1 MTMLVQAPTAIE
13 QGELATLNDNQVE
26 HYDSVPV
33 QANIVL
39 DNTKLLFKSKYDPFH
54 PNMPYLH
61 IQGHVTQ
68 FNGNIPHTSGNAS
81 FRDDKVH
88 HAPKVDMF
96 YHFDKNQL
104 KQLVDKGLY
113 DKGFDVPKDLKSS
126 VLEMNDIPLNCDL
139 AIIKPNEK
147 TNVPLIFSQ
156 IKDSGKIKI
165 DLSSTQYDLA
175 SIFKTAQEQ
184 IVAEAKEKQKQTAKE
199 AIEKQSQKQDTQEKT
214 VAPNDVISFDDIKD
228 NQANLAPTEQPT
240 QPQAISSEQLGNDVL
255 SFGEDEPNEDLAD
268 QADDQEKAEPI
279 EDEENQP
286 DLPNSDE
293 DEEDQE
299 KDKKG
304 QATQSTTPE
313 QKAAHDLVAKAKARL
328 EANRKKRQQVETMLN
343 NNDQDGDGIDDD
355 QEDHKQI
362 DDTDFDRDGTSDY
375 EEDHDQEER
384 PEENPN
390 DGLFDTDDFK
400 LGQDED
406 EDKDKDELSDPEVQA
421 TDPKHLEAIRQAEA
435 ANDQADLEAQV
446 NAGDAGDDKNGDGL
460 NDDEEDN
467 LDSKEKKK
475 LVKKALAR
483 LAKKRH
489 KNAIHKSAQ
498 PTHYQNVT
506 SPATISKADAAKNS
520 FHL

>member
-26 HYDSVPV
+26 HYDDVPV
-33 QANIVL
+33 QADIVL
-39 DNTKLLFKSKYDPFH
+39 DNTKLLFKSKYDPLH

-68 FNGNIPHTSGNAS
+68 LSGNIPYTSGNVS
-81 FRDDKVH
+81 FRDDDVH

-96 YHFDKNQL
+96 YHFNKNQL

-113 DKGFDVPKDLKSS
+113 DKGFAVPKDLKSS
-126 VLEMNDIPLNCDL
+126 ALEMNDIPLNCSL

-156 IKDSGKIKI
+156 IKNNGKIKI
-165 DLSSTQYDLA
+165 DLASTQYDLA
-175 SIFKTAQEQ
+175 GIFKTAQEQ
-184 IVAEAKEKQKQTAKE
+184 ILADAKEKQKQAADE
-199 AIEKQSQKQDTQEKT
+199 ATEKQDVQEKT
-214 VAPNDVISFDDIKD
+214 VAPSDAISFDDIKD
-228 NQANLAPTEQPT
+228 DQADLTFAEQPT
-240 QPQAISSEQLGNDVL
+240 QPQAIDSEQLGDDVL
-255 SFGEDEPNEDLAD
+255 SFGEDEPDEDLTD
-268 QADDQEKAEPI
+268 QADDQ
-279 EDEENQP
+279 DETELTENEESQP
-286 DLPNSDE
+286 DLPNSEKEQDE
-293 DEEDQE
+293 S
-299 KDKKG
+299 KKV

-343 NNDQDGDGIDDD
+343 NDDQDGDGIDDD
-355 QEDHKQI
+355 QEEHKRI
-362 DDTDFDRDGTSDY
+362 DDTDFDNDGTSDY

-390 DGLFDTDDFK
+390 NGLFDTDDFK
-400 LGQDED
+400 LSQDED
-406 EDKDKDELSDPEVQA
+406 EDELSDPEAQA
-421 TDPKHLEAIRQAEA
+421 TDPKHLEAIRQAET
-435 ANDQADLEAQV
+435 ANEQADLEAQA
-446 NAGDAGDDKNGDGL
+446 NSGDADDDKNGDGL
-460 NDDEEDN
+460 NDEEEDK
-467 LDSKEKKK
+467 LDSAKKKK

-483 LAKKRH
+483 LAQKRH
-489 KNAIHKSAQ
+489 KNTVRKPAQ

-506 SPATISKADAAKNS
+506 SPATISKTDAAKNS

>member
-13 QGELATLNDNQVE
+13 QGELATLNDDQVE
-26 HYDSVPV
+26 HYDDVPV

-39 DNTKLLFKSKYDPFH
+39 DNTKLLFKSKYDPLH
-54 PNMPYLH
+54 PSMPYLH

-68 FNGNIPHTSGNAS
+68 LNGNIPYTSGNVS
-81 FRDDKVH
+81 FRDDNVH

-96 YHFDKNQL
+96 YYFDKNQL

-113 DKGFDVPKDLKSS
+113 DKGFAVPKDLKSS
-126 VLEMNDIPLNCDL
+126 ALEMNDISLNCNL
-139 AIIKPNEK
+139 AVIKPNEK
-147 TNVPLIFSQ
+147 TDVPLIFSQ

-165 DLSSTQYDLA
+165 DLASTQYDLA
-175 SIFKTAQEQ
+175 GIFKTAQEQ

-199 AIEKQSQKQDTQEKT
+199 VTEKHLQKQAAQEKT
-214 VAPNDVISFDDIKD
+214 VAPSDVISFDDIKD
-228 NQANLAPTEQPT
+228 KQVDFTPTEQST
-240 QPQAISSEQLGNDVL
+240 QPQAIDSEQLEDDVL
-255 SFGEDEPNEDLAD
+255 SFGEDELDDDLVN
-268 QADDQEKAEPI
+268 QADDQEEATLT

-286 DLPNSDE
+286 DLPNGDE
-293 DEEDQE
+293 DEEDQ
-299 KDKKG
+299 DRSKKG

-343 NNDQDGDGIDDD
+343 NDDQDGDGLDDD
-355 QEDHKQI
+355 QEDHKLI
-362 DDTDFDRDGTSDY
+362 DDTDFDEDGTSDY

-390 DGLFDTDDFK
+390 NGLFDTDDFK
-400 LGQDED
+400 LGQNEDED
-406 EDKDKDELSDPEVQA
+406 EDELNDPEAQA
-421 TDPKHLEAIRQAEA
+421 TDPKHLEAIRQAES
-435 ANDQADLEAQV
+435 ANDQADLEAQA
-446 NAGDAGDDKNGDGL
+446 NSGDVSDDENGDGL
-460 NDDEEDN
+460 DDEKEAD

-483 LAKKRH
+483 LAKKKH
-489 KNAIHKSAQ
+489 KNAVHKPAQ
-498 PTHYQNVT
+498 PTHYQSVT
-506 SPATISKADAAKNS
+506 TPATISKADANKNS